1 EDFRIRSF
9 LLENKEEVQM
19 SVLTEYDA
27 EEELRLIAKDSWE
40 EGMEKGIEKG
50 IEKGQDMLID
60 VIGRLRGGESSES
73 ILSSGVDPHTVDLAL
88 KVV

>member
-50 IEKGQDMLID
+50 QDMLID
-60 VIGRLRGGESSES
+60 VIGRLRGGEKEES
-73 ILSSGVDPHTVDLAL
+73 ILASGVDRETVDRAL
-88 KVV
+88 SVM